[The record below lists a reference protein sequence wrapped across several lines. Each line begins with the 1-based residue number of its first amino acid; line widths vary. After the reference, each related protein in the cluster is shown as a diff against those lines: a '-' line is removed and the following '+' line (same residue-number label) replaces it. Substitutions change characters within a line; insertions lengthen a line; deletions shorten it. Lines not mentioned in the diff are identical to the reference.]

1 MYDTSKFKLTFPLSN
16 GVSFE
21 LKDPLF
27 RSENLFKQ
35 GNFFVK
41 HPVDRELTGSVTEIT
56 YLWENT

>member
-1 MYDTSKFKLTFPLSN
+1 MNYTSKFKLTFPLSN

-41 HPVDRELTGSVTEIT
+41 HPVEKLKKDGFRWI
-56 YLWENT
+56 

>member
-1 MYDTSKFKLTFPLSN
+1 MYDTSKFKLIFPLSN

-41 HPVDRELTGSVTEIT
+41 HPVVTVNYNLI
-56 YLWENT
+56 YVQIHV

>member
-16 GVSFE
+16 GVSFK

-27 RSENLFKQ
+27 RSENFFKQ

-41 HPVDRELTGSVTEIT
+41 HPVLTDVFSGGF
-56 YLWENT
+56 

>member
-27 RSENLFKQ
+27 RSENLFEQ

-41 HPVDRELTGSVTEIT
+41 HPVVTVNYNLI
-56 YLWENT
+56 YVQIHV